1 MDTIFLEF
9 LEELLKD
16 FPDVE
21 YLIVRLRLEKIAK
34 GELSI
39 EFLIQEIIKFIKD
52 KPDGVKLEFLN
63 RIIARFLIDQCINKI
78 LRLICAI
85 INEIKSSEDKRRGI
99 RSLLWALD
107 KSDLSERTKMK
118 ILNEI
123 FSLLNNMADFDL
135 SEVLVTFSYV
145 SIKLK
150 DPNKVKLLEKIL
162 DKINQIK
169 EDSQIA
175 KALFSFIDFLDNFGA
190 RTFIIV
196 NKKRIEKI
204 IMKISNPAMRNK
216 LHQKLQEILQEREE
230 Y

>member
-175 KALFSFIDFLDNFGA
+175 KALFSFIDFLDNFGV

>member
-1 MDTIFLEF
+1 MDAIFLEF
-9 LEELLKD
+9 LEELLGA

-39 EFLIQEIIKFIKD
+39 EFLIQEVIKFIKD

-175 KALFSFIDFLDNFGA
+175 KALFSFIDFLDSFDA
-190 RTFIIV
+190 RAFIVV
-196 NKKRIEKI
+196 NKKRIEDI
-204 IMKISNPAMRNK
+204 IRKISNPTMRNK
-216 LHQKLQEILQEREE
+216 LYQKLYEILQEEDER
-230 Y
+230 